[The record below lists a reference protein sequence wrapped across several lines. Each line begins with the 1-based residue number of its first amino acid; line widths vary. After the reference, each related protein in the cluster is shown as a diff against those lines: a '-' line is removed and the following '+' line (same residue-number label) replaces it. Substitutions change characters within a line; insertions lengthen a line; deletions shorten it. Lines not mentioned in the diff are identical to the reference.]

1 MNYTLTLHG
10 ITWTDGTLTHDLDD
24 AALPAARAAAL
35 AEIDARLAAAA
46 PGAERVAPLAAARAA
61 VAHLRTQAEAAALAS
76 QVVVLTLRA
85 APAYP
90 AAARVLLGPGAQ
102 RVDCWHLEDGHW
114 TSHSQVFAA
123 GGWIAS
129 GCRVPATD
137 PAVASE
143 FARAQERARAMLAA
157 DAAEEA
163 ERAAARAA
171 DAAAAEQRS
180 AAAAA
185 AAVAARARF
194 REWIVAQGDDYAMT
208 LRKYDADHDVHGE
221 VYRRLRAAAVARI
234 EGAGLDLRVIAAAS
248 DGSFMV
254 GFDWKPRRSP
264 SDRAFVLSEVLV
276 RQGLAD
282 YAAPKWATWDET
294 TDDGEVT
301 PERQAEI
308 IGVFISCPW
317 DTANETYICLE
328 LTHDDFPDNIE

>member
-10 ITWTDGTLTHDLDD
+10 ITWTDGTLSHDLDD

-35 AEIDARLAAAA
+35 AEIDARLATAA
-46 PGAERVAPLAAARAA
+46 PGAARVAPLTTARAA
-61 VAHLRTQAEAAALAS
+61 VADLRTQAEAAAVAS
-76 QVVVLTLRA
+76 QVVVDTLRA
-85 APAYP
+85 APRYP
-90 AAARVLLGPGAQ
+90 EEARVLLGPGA

-123 GGWIAS
+123 GGWIAN
-129 GCRVPATD
+129 GCRVPATY

-143 FARAQERARAMLAA
+143 FARAQDRARAMLVAA
-157 DAAEEA
+157 AAEEA

-171 DAAAAEQRS
+171 ADAAAEQR
-180 AAAAA
+180 AAERDA
-185 AAVAARARF
+185 AAVAAGARF
-194 REWIVAQGDDYAMT
+194 RAWIAAQGDDYALT

-234 EGAGLDLRVIAAAS
+234 EGAGLELRVIAAES
-248 DGSFMV
+248 DG
-254 GFDWKPRRSP
+254 WKPRRSP

-294 TDDGEVT
+294 TDDDGEVT

-317 DTANETYICLE
+317 EKVNEEYICLE
-328 LTHDDFPDNIE
+328 LTHDEFPTNIE